1 MKRREFITLLGGSAA
16 AAVLCWLAIAVLVDV
31 ARPAAAAPVRRSSGI
46 GTATASVV
54 DFSEAANSPDA
65 RTPPPANPRIAAFER
80 REHPPPPSPPPP
92 RTPNAPPRPA

>member
-1 MKRREFITLLGGSAA
+1 MSDMRRRDFISLLGGAA

-65 RTPPPANPRIAAFER
+65 RTPPPPNPRIAAFER
-80 REHPPPPSPPPP
+80 REHPSLPSHL
-92 RTPNAPPRPA
+92 